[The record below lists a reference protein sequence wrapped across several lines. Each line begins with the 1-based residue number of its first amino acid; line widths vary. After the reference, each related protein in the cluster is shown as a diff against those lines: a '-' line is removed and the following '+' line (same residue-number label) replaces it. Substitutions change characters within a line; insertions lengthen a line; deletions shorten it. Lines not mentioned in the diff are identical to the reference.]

1 MSALASVPTPP
12 AAPPNGAAPRSR
24 AWWAQTRIELL
35 LTLRRGE
42 SVLLTFAIPVVLLAF
57 FSLVDVL
64 PTGTDDPVD
73 FLFPGVLALA
83 IMSTALVSV
92 AIATG
97 FERQMG
103 VLKRLGSTPLTRG
116 QLLGAKTAAV
126 VVIEALQIVVL
137 VIEGAILGFRFDGPA
152 VGAALGAAVLATIAF
167 AGLGLLMAGTLPALT
182 TLAAANGVYLLL
194 LLLGGMVIPLA
205 ELPSGLQTFAELL
218 PSGALAQVF
227 HGALGDGDIGGR
239 PWAVLAAW
247 AVVAPLAAARWFRWE

>member
-1 MSALASVPTPP
+1 MSAP
-12 AAPPNGAAPRSR
+12 APIPDVGTGAAPARR
-24 AWWAQTRIELL
+24 IWWAQSRMELI

-42 SVLLTFAIPVVLLAF
+42 SILLTFAIPVLLLAF

-64 PTGTDDPVD
+64 PTGTTDPVD

-83 IMSTALVSV
+83 IMSSALVSV

-103 VLKRLGSTPLTRG
+103 VLKRLGSTPLSRG

-126 VVIEALQIVVL
+126 VVIEALQIAVL
-137 VIEGAILGFRFDGPA
+137 VVEGTLLGFRFSAPSI
-152 VGAALGAAVLATIAF
+152 GAALLAAVLATIAF

-182 TLAAANGVYLLL
+182 TLAAANGLYLLL

-205 ELPSGLQTFAELL
+205 KLPSGLRAVAQAL
-218 PSGALAQVF
+218 PSGALAEVF
-227 HGALGDGDIGGR
+227 HGALGQGSIPGHAWVVLVV
-239 PWAVLAAW
+239 WAVIAPVLAS
-247 AVVAPLAAARWFRWE
+247 RFFRWE

>member
-1 MSALASVPTPP
+1 VTDTLARNETTGSG
-12 AAPPNGAAPRSR
+12 GAAPTGRR
-24 AWWAQTRIELL
+24 WWAQTRIELL

-42 SVLLTFAIPVVLLAF
+42 SVLLTLAIPVVLLAF

-83 IMSTALVSV
+83 VMSTSLVSV

-103 VLKRLGSTPLTRG
+103 VLKRLGSTPLSRA

-126 VVIEALQIVVL
+126 MVIEALQLVVL
-137 VIEGAILGFRFDGPA
+137 AVEGALLGFELSGSSM
-152 VGAALGAAVLATIAF
+152 GLALLGAVLATVAF

-205 ELPSGLQTFAELL
+205 ELPTALRVFAQAL
-218 PSGALAQVF
+218 PSGALAEVF
-227 HGALGDGDIGGR
+227 HGSLGADDVPGHA
-239 PWAVLAAW
+239 WAVLTGW
-247 AVVAPLAAARWFRWE
+247 ALVAPAAAARWFRWE

>member
-1 MSALASVPTPP
+1 VTAPT
-12 AAPPNGAAPRSR
+12 AAPAGQALR
-24 AWWAQTRIELL
+24 AQTRIELL

-42 SVLLTFAIPVVLLAF
+42 SVLLTFLIPVVLLAF
-57 FSLVDVL
+57 FSTVDVL
-64 PTGTDDPVD
+64 PTGDGDPID

-83 IMSTALVSV
+83 IMSTSLVSI

-103 VLKRLGSTPLTRG
+103 VLKRLGSTPLTRR

-126 VVIEALQIVVL
+126 VAIQALQIVVL
-137 VIEGAILGFRFDGPA
+137 VIEGLILGFRLSGPDLGLA
-152 VGAALGAAVLATIAF
+152 VLGAVLATIAF

-194 LLLGGMVIPLA
+194 LLVGGMVIPLE
-205 ELPSGLQTFAELL
+205 ELPGPLRTVSQLL
-218 PSGALAQVF
+218 PAGALAEVF
-227 HGALGDGDIGGR
+227 HGALGTAGDVPAR
-239 PWAVLAAW
+239 AFAVLAVW